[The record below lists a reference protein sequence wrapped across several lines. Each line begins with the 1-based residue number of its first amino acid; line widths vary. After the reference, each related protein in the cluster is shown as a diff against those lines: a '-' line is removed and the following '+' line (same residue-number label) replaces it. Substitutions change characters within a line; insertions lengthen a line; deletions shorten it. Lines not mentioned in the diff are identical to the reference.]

1 MSFRTKFKA
10 ALAAGSR
17 SAIIKALAAHPNATV
32 AELRKLSQADS
43 NLAKQFKAIT
53 IADLFRGD
61 GVVTGRKRAK
71 APTTVR
77 RYGPPTTTRV
87 KRDRLQVEFTEI
99 DTRTPEGRA
108 AYDEALLKAV
118 KSAKAP
124 IGAGMI
130 IAEVGGTP
138 LQARSGL
145 ARLIEAEKITWTGKA
160 RGTKYEAL

>member
-10 ALAAGSR
+10 ALEAGSR
-17 SAIIKALAAHPNATV
+17 NAVIKALAAHPNATV
-32 AELRKLSQADS
+32 AELRRLSQADPI
-43 NLAKQFKAIT
+43 LARMFKSIA
-53 IADLFRGD
+53 IADLFGP
-61 GVVTGRKRAK
+61 VTKGSRAE
-71 APTTVR
+71 APTTIR
-77 RYGPPTTTRV
+77 RVGSTTRV
-87 KRDRLQVEFTEI
+87 KRDRLQVEFTAI

-108 AYDEALLKAV
+108 VYDEALLKAV

-145 ARLIEAEKITWTGKA
+145 ARLIEAEKVTWTGKA

>member
-32 AELRKLSQADS
+32 AELRKLSQADR

-53 IADLFRGD
+53 IADLFKGD
-61 GVVTGRKRAK
+61 GIVTGRKRAK
-71 APTTVR
+71 PAR
-77 RYGPPTTTRV
+77 CGPSITTRV
-87 KRDRLQVEFTEI
+87 KQGRLQVQFSATI

-108 AYDEALLKAV
+108 AYDETLLKAV

-145 ARLIEAEKITWTGKA
+145 ARLIEDDKITWTGKA

>member
-1 MSFRTKFKA
+1 M
-10 ALAAGSR
+10 
-17 SAIIKALAAHPNATV
+17 
-32 AELRKLSQADS
+32 AELRKLSHADPI
-43 NLAKQFKAIT
+43 LARMFKSIT
-53 IADLFRGD
+53 IADLFKGD

-71 APTTVR
+71 ASTTVR
-77 RYGPPTTTRV
+77 RYGSTTRV
-87 KRDRLQVEFTEI
+87 KRDRLQVEFTAI

-145 ARLIEAEKITWTGKA
+145 ARLIADEKITWTGKA
-160 RGTKYEAL
+160 RGTKYEAV

>member
-10 ALAAGSR
+10 ALEAGSR
-17 SAIIKALAAHPNATV
+17 SAVIKALVAHPDATV
-32 AELRKLSQADS
+32 AELRKLSQADPI
-43 NLAKQFKAIT
+43 LARMFRSIT
-53 IADLFRGD
+53 IADLFKGD

-71 APTTVR
+71 APTTAR
-77 RYGPPTTTRV
+77 RYGSTTRV
-87 KRDRLQVEFTEI
+87 KRDRLQVEFTAI
-99 DTRTPEGRA
+99 DTRTIEGRA
-108 AYDEALLKAV
+108 AYDDALLKAV

>member
-10 ALAAGSR
+10 ALEAGSR
-17 SAIIKALAAHPNATV
+17 NAAIQALLAHPNATV
-32 AELRKLSQADS
+32 AELRKLSQADR

-53 IADLFRGD
+53 IADLFKGD
-61 GVVTGRKRAK
+61 GIVTGRKRAE
-71 APTTVR
+71 APTTIR
-77 RYGPPTTTRV
+77 RVGSTTRV
-87 KRDRLQVEFTEI
+87 KRDRLQVEFTAI

-108 AYDEALLKAV
+108 VYDEALLKAV

>member
-1 MSFRTKFKA
+1 MSFRTKFKT
-10 ALAAGSR
+10 ALEAGSR
-17 SAIIKALAAHPNATV
+17 SAVIKALVAHPNATV
-32 AELRKLSQADS
+32 AELRKLSHADPI
-43 NLAKQFKAIT
+43 LARMFKSIT
-53 IADLFRGD
+53 IADLFKGD

-71 APTTVR
+71 ASTTVR
-77 RYGPPTTTRV
+77 RYGSTTRV
-87 KRDRLQVEFTEI
+87 KRDRLQVEFTAI

-145 ARLIEAEKITWTGKA
+145 ARLIADEKITWTGKA

>member
-1 MSFRTKFKA
+1 MSFRTRFKA
-10 ALAAGSR
+10 ALEAGSR
-17 SAIIKALAAHPNATV
+17 NAVIKALAAHPNATV
-32 AELRKLSQADS
+32 AELRRLSQDG

-53 IADLFRGD
+53 IADLFKGD

-71 APTTVR
+71 APTMVR
-77 RYGPPTTTRV
+77 RHGSTTRV
-87 KRDRLQVEFTEI
+87 KRDRLQVQFTAIDTI

-108 AYDEALLKAV
+108 VYDEALLKAV